1 MQIQDTRQA
10 RDYFAQ
16 KLAFVTG
23 PFELDG
29 QIKRKEPITVVDVR
43 LPSDYRAGHIPGA
56 INLPQG
62 KWHTLAGLSKDRG
75 GRGRRIRLG
84 RHCSRGDG
92 RRLRGLAEKQSA
104 GRAVRSAIMNTAV
117 MKTPALVGDTLLRVA
132 LGLMFIAHSV
142 LLKYFTFTLAGTAQY
157 FDSIGLPGSL
167 AYVVFALEAIGGVLL
182 VLNIATRWV
191 ALALVPVLLGA
202 MWVHLGNGWVFS
214 APNGGWE
221 YPLFLIVISVV
232 VALQSYGS
240 SRSPSGGGN

>member
-1 MQIQDTRQA
+1 
-10 RDYFAQ
+10 
-16 KLAFVTG
+16 
-23 PFELDG
+23 
-29 QIKRKEPITVVDVR
+29 
-43 LPSDYRAGHIPGA
+43 
-56 INLPQG
+56 
-62 KWHTLAGLSKDRG
+62 
-75 GRGRRIRLG
+75 
-84 RHCSRGDG
+84 
-92 RRLRGLAEKQSA
+92 
-104 GRAVRSAIMNTAV
+104 MNTAV
-117 MKTPALVGDTLLRVA
+117 IKTPALVGDTLLRVA
-132 LGLMFIAHSV
+132 LGIMFIAHSV

-157 FDSIGLPGSL
+157 FDSIGLPASL

>member
-1 MQIQDTRQA
+1 MNA
-10 RDYFAQ
+10 
-16 KLAFVTG
+16 
-23 PFELDG
+23 
-29 QIKRKEPITVVDVR
+29 TV
-43 LPSDYRAGHIPGA
+43 I
-56 INLPQG
+56 
-62 KWHTLAGLSKDRG
+62 
-75 GRGRRIRLG
+75 
-84 RHCSRGDG
+84 
-92 RRLRGLAEKQSA
+92 
-104 GRAVRSAIMNTAV
+104 
-117 MKTPALVGDTLLRVA
+117 KTPALVGDTLLRVA

-157 FDSIGLPGSL
+157 FDSIGLPGPL

-191 ALALVPVLLGA
+191 ALALVPVLIGA

-221 YPLFLIVISVV
+221 YPLFLLVISVV